1 MMPVV
6 ATAPDRPAA
15 NANGTV
21 RPSDIPITMSRTVS
35 LAVKCFS
42 MCGVAGII
50 VSSHGTGFDF
60 ARSNPTAI
68 PMEVL
73 VINQTEVARLLPMRE
88 CIEVMAEALAAL
100 ARGEAV
106 LPLRLMLMLPDRRG
120 ALAAMPSYLRGL
132 DEMAVKV
139 ISVIPGN
146 LGTPYDSHQGAV
158 LLFEA
163 QHGCLLAILDASEVT
178 AIRTAAVSAVATRL
192 LSRPDAHN
200 LAILGSGVQARTHL
214 ESMLLVRPVKR
225 VRVWSRNADHAQ
237 RFAAREAK
245 RHGLA
250 IEAVPTAQ
258 DAVRGADLICTT
270 TAAREPVLCGE
281 WLAPGAHIN
290 AVGASTPDAREL
302 DTAAVARSRL
312 FVDRRESALKEA
324 GDFLIPKREGAIG
337 DDHIRG
343 ELGDVLLGT
352 VAGRTAPGD
361 IALFKSLGIAV
372 EDLAAAHH
380 IYQRTRE
387 MGAGTRVELGGQ
399 REDGKGDR

>member
-1 MMPVV
+1 
-6 ATAPDRPAA
+6 
-15 NANGTV
+15 
-21 RPSDIPITMSRTVS
+21 
-35 LAVKCFS
+35 
-42 MCGVAGII
+42 
-50 VSSHGTGFDF
+50 
-60 ARSNPTAI
+60 
-68 PMEVL
+68 MEVL
-73 VINQTEVARLLPMRE
+73 VINQAEVARLLPMRE
-88 CIEVMAEALAAL
+88 CIEVMAEALTAL

-106 LPLRLMLMLPDRRG
+106 LPLRLVMMLPDRRG

-132 DEMAVKV
+132 DAMAVKV

-163 QHGCLLAILDASEVT
+163 QHGCLLAILDAGEIT

-192 LSRPDAHN
+192 LARADAHD

-214 ESMLLVRPVKR
+214 EAMRAVRPIDR
-225 VRVWSRNADHAQ
+225 VRVWSRSADHAQ
-237 RFAAREAK
+237 RFAARESK

-250 IEAVPTAQ
+250 VEAAPTAQ

-270 TAAREPVLCGE
+270 TAAREPVLRGE

-302 DTAAVARSRL
+302 DTAAIVRARL
-312 FVDRRESALKEA
+312 FVDRRESALNEA
-324 GDFLIPKREGAIG
+324 GDFLAPKREGAIG

-343 ELGDVLLGT
+343 EIGDLLLGA

-361 IALFKSLGIAV
+361 VTLFKSLGIAV

-380 IYQRTRE
+380 IYQQALTA
-387 MGAGTRVELGGQ
+387 GAGSRVELGGQ
-399 REDGKGDR
+399 REGGTDAA